1 MRIANLRPLYIY
13 TRVIHVC
20 TRPRLH
26 RCWRGINFLE
36 RLQILLT
43 KGAEFPIK
51 RSGRSVR
58 AFFLSMLEET
68 ENIQPER
75 PTNNIRTFYKYVHFS
90 VRPGIY
96 LKSLIFTLHRSILF
110 LSSLQI
116 VSLGGRL
123 FQFFFFFFFF
133 SFFFFNDIHIFQIS
147 LSLLNSA
154 LGLNTRGEEN

>member
-13 TRVIHVC
+13 TRVTHVC

-58 AFFLSMLEET
+58 AFFLSMLE
-68 ENIQPER
+68 NIQPER
-75 PTNNIRTFYKYVHFS
+75 PTNNIRTFYKYVRFS
-90 VRPGIY
+90 VRPSIY

-116 VSLGGRL
+116 VSSSLGGRL

-133 SFFFFNDIHIFQIS
+133 SFFFLTTFIFFRYLS
-147 LSLLNSA
+147 LS
-154 LGLNTRGEEN
+154 

>member
-58 AFFLSMLEET
+58 AFFLSMLE
-68 ENIQPER
+68 NIQPER
-75 PTNNIRTFYKYVHFS
+75 PTNNIRTFYKYVRFS

-116 VSLGGRL
+116 VSSSLGGRL

-133 SFFFFNDIHIFQIS
+133 SFFFLTTFIFFRYLS
-147 LSLLNSA
+147 LS
-154 LGLNTRGEEN
+154 